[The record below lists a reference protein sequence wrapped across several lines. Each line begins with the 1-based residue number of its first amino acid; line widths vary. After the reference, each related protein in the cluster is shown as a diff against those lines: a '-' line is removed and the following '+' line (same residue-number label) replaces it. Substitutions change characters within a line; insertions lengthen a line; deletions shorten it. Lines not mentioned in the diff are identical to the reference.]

1 MGVHGWHTLTR
12 QVQRVKNKWKC
23 VLRDGVA
30 SIGGRDYLFSKCNGC
45 VAPVPGG
52 D

>member
-1 MGVHGWHTLTR
+1 MLTR

-45 VAPVPGG
+45 VAALPGG
-52 D
+52 N